1 MPFQR
6 LKKQWS
12 EISLEKKLAMFVA
25 PVFVAV
31 VSGILISGISGA
43 FGSDDSSTTIDAG
56 GLEVVDLEVTSGE
69 VADEPGAP
77 VDAPLIDLTVR
88 NTGQEVSI
96 ITGANLQVRNM
107 AWIQNCEGGAGL
119 DPSSN
124 TTWSFRPSRS
134 PGRLSKS
141 TSANKSLRTR
151 LIVLRSA

>member
-77 VDAPLIDLTVR
+77 VDAPLIDLI
-88 NTGQEVSI
+88 GSQH
-96 ITGANLQVRNM
+96 
-107 AWIQNCEGGAGL
+107 
-119 DPSSN
+119 
-124 TTWSFRPSRS
+124 RP
-134 PGRLSKS
+134 G
-141 TSANKSLRTR
+141 SLRHHRCQPASTQR
-151 LIVLRSA
+151 GMDPEL